1 MGGPSSSKNS
11 KVPKPQ
17 AYPDRSMREGTVLY
31 CADTVTH
38 RGKTTVVFQEWHVR
52 TIQVK
57 RGSNSRFGVQGLGT
71 RSKTL
76 FVNLAQKVEG
86 VTWGKRSKTQG
97 DFGWKSSVPAEY
109 RKQFQAGHALPSGL
123 YTTKYA
129 ALRFAVPDFRQTIAF
144 CQESLEEETDPELL
158 AEIRE
163 DMLLFQEGL
172 LVLER
177 RLKAM
182 QRELRSERARSSTLD
197 KPLDKETEQ

>member
-1 MGGPSSSKNS
+1 M
-11 KVPKPQ
+11 
-17 AYPDRSMREGTVLY
+17 
-31 CADTVTH
+31 
-38 RGKTTVVFQEWHVR
+38 
-52 TIQVK
+52 
-57 RGSNSRFGVQGLGT
+57 QGLGI
-71 RSKTL
+71 RSKPL

-86 VTWGKRSKTQG
+86 VTWVKRSKRQG

-109 RKQFQAGHALPSGL
+109 RKQFQAGHALPSGF

-144 CQESLEEETDPELL
+144 CQESLEEETDPDLL

-197 KPLDKETEQ
+197 KPSDKETEQ